1 MIRINQLKLP
11 VEHKPE
17 ELKKKAAKALRISP
31 EQVEKLEIRRRSL
44 DGRKKPELFYS
55 YTVDIKTAREEQVLH
70 RAKNSQAAICQE
82 KPYVFPKPGEEM
94 LFSPPIIVGAG
105 PAGLFAGLMLARAGY
120 CPVILERGEDVDS
133 RRKRVDEF
141 WKTGKLDVR
150 SNVQFGEGGAGTF
163 SDGKLNTLVK
173 DPLMRNRL
181 VLEVFCEF
189 GADSSILYDSK
200 PHIGTD
206 VLSGIVKAMRQEI
219 VRLGGHVRF
228 GCQVT
233 ELVTE
238 GGQIRGVS

>member
-94 LFSPPIIVGAG
+94 LF
-105 PAGLFAGLMLARAGY
+105 LLRLLWE
-120 CPVILERGEDVDS
+120 PVRPDFLPV
-133 RRKRVDEF
+133 
-141 WKTGKLDVR
+141 
-150 SNVQFGEGGAGTF
+150 
-163 SDGKLNTLVK
+163 
-173 DPLMRNRL
+173 
-181 VLEVFCEF
+181 
-189 GADSSILYDSK
+189 
-200 PHIGTD
+200 
-206 VLSGIVKAMRQEI
+206 
-219 VRLGGHVRF
+219 
-228 GCQVT
+228 
-233 ELVTE
+233 
-238 GGQIRGVS
+238 